1 MKIVNYDYEEEEAVD
16 VEAAGENSPKI
27 HLVEWII
34 DTPCDHF
41 RRQGGNEVQQPESCK
56 SKVDCSAP
64 KRYFPYELS
73 AVDGSLTLILII
85 IIITHLNNI
94 QIQEIIFK

>member
-27 HLVEWII
+27 HVKEWII

-41 RRQGGNEVQQPESCK
+41 RRQGGNDV
-56 SKVDCSAP
+56 
-64 KRYFPYELS
+64 
-73 AVDGSLTLILII
+73 
-85 IIITHLNNI
+85 
-94 QIQEIIFK
+94 